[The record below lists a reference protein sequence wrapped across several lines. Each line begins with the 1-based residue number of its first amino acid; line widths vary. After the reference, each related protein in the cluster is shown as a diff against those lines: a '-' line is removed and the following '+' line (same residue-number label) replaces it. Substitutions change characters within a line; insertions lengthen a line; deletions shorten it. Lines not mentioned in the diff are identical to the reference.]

1 MRTYSSGD
9 MAKLFCKECDGC
21 GDCCRCMGDTIELDP
36 YDAFQLTYGLRK
48 DFASLIGPV
57 VGLHENGGMVLPYMQ
72 TRPIPEEEQKARGM
86 HFEDGQ
92 EPEECVFLSA
102 GGRCQIHGFR
112 PGICRLFPLGRQ
124 YAEDGRSQCYFMVEE
139 VTCDYPKT
147 KVRIDKWL
155 GIPDLEDYEAF
166 KIRWHSLV
174 KRVQERLS
182 SPGTDEAFRGK
193 ISTLFLQEFYIKSY
207 LGTDFYEEVSR
218 RMGQVEPLF

>member
-9 MAKLFCKECDGC
+9 MAKLYCKECDGC

-36 YDAFQLTYGLRK
+36 YDAFQLTYGLGK

-57 VGLHENGGMVLPYMQ
+57 VGLHENGGMVLPFMQ
-72 TRPIPEEEQKARGM
+72 TRPIPEEEQRARGM
-86 HFEDGQ
+86 HFADGQ
-92 EPEECVFLSA
+92 EPEECIFLSA
-102 GGRCQIHGFR
+102 DGRCQIHGFR

-155 GIPDLEDYEAF
+155 GIPDLEEYEAF

-182 SPGTDEAFRGK
+182 TPGADEAFRRK

-207 LGTDFYEEVSR
+207 LGTDFYEEVGR

>member
-102 GGRCQIHGFR
+102 DGRCQIHGFR
-112 PGICRLFPLGRQ
+112 PGICRLFRWEGSTRRT
-124 YAEDGRSQCYFMVEE
+124 AGVSAISWWRRSPAI
-139 VTCDYPKT
+139 T
-147 KVRIDKWL
+147 
-155 GIPDLEDYEAF
+155 
-166 KIRWHSLV
+166 
-174 KRVQERLS
+174 
-182 SPGTDEAFRGK
+182 
-193 ISTLFLQEFYIKSY
+193 
-207 LGTDFYEEVSR
+207 R
-218 RMGQVEPLF
+218 RRRCV